1 MRASGLLPALL
12 IGKTWSL
19 GSAAVLDWR
28 VSSEGAC
35 LVTRTVAGV
44 PASDLSASD
53 LLKAWPSIADPDDG
67 RLGFY
72 LRLDPLTWG

>member
-1 MRASGLLPALL
+1 M
-12 IGKTWSL
+12 
-19 GSAAVLDWR
+19 
-28 VSSEGAC
+28 
-35 LVTRTVAGV
+35 VTRTVAGV

>member
-1 MRASGLLPALL
+1 MEPRVGRRAGLACVER
-12 IGKTWSL
+12 G
-19 GSAAVLDWR
+19 R
-28 VSSEGAC
+28 V
-35 LVTRTVAGV
+35 VTRTVAGV